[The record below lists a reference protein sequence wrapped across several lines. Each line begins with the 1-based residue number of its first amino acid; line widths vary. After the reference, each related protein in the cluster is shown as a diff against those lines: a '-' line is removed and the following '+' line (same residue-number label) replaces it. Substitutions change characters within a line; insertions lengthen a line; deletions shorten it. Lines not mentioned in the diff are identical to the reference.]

1 MLDNFIMGAQVAFQ
15 PMSLLFIVFGVF
27 WGIIGGALPGITGS
41 ISMALL
47 LPFTWGM
54 SPDIAINTLAGV
66 YVGAQYGSSITAILI
81 RTPGAPASAATV
93 LDGYTMHKNGESARA
108 LGISLWCG
116 TIGGLLSVVALILLA
131 LPLVEVALAF
141 GPPEYF
147 ATALFGLTVVASLS
161 GGNYIRGFIS
171 GLFGLALATVGM
183 DPFVGS
189 SRFDFGEVN
198 MLGGLELIAVMVG
211 LFAVSEVLVQARS
224 MSGWEKIKDT
234 KLATK
239 MPSMAEMK
247 GLMPITLA
255 SSVIGIVVGA
265 MPGAGATI
273 ASFIAYAE
281 AKRWSKHPEEFGK
294 GCAEGI
300 AAPETANNA
309 VTASAFAPLLAL
321 GIPGSGGAAIML
333 GALMLHGLRPGPML
347 FADHPDVVYGL
358 FVGMFIA
365 NFAMLGLGILTLQAA
380 CRIVNVPQPYLLAA
394 IMALVTI
401 GTYSINN
408 SIFDVLVAMVFGVV
422 GYFMTRYNFS
432 PPATVLGLV
441 LGFLVETNLRRSLMI
456 SDIGWGIFFTRPI
469 SLVMLMLCFVSLV
482 FPFYRDFRDRGKK
495 KSDLKPGVVPAGEL
509 L

>member
-1 MLDNFIMGAQVAFQ
+1 MLDNFILGAQVAFQ
-15 PMSLLFIVFGVF
+15 PISIFFIFFGVF

-54 SPDIAINTLAGV
+54 DPAIAVNTLAGV

-93 LDGYTMHKNGESARA
+93 LDGYSMHQRGESARA
-108 LGISLWCG
+108 LGISLWTG

-131 LPLVEVALAF
+131 FPLVEVALIF

-147 ATALFGLTVVASLS
+147 ATALFGLTVVATLS
-161 GGNYIRGFIS
+161 GGNYIRGFVS

-183 DPFVGS
+183 DPFVGNA
-189 SRFDFGEVN
+189 RFDFDNVN

-224 MSGWEKIKDT
+224 MAGWEKIRDT

-239 MPSMAEMK
+239 MPSWQELK
-247 GLMPITLA
+247 NLMPITLL

-281 AKRWSKHPEEFGK
+281 AKRWSKHPEEFGH
-294 GCAEGI
+294 GSPEGI

-309 VTASAFAPLLAL
+309 VTASAFAPMIAL

-347 FADHPDVVYGL
+347 FNDHPDVVYGL

-365 NFAMLGLGILTLQAA
+365 NFAMLILGIGTLQAC
-380 CRIVNVPQPYLLAA
+380 CRIVNIPQPYLLAA

-408 SIFDVLVAMVFGVV
+408 SVFDVLVAMVFGVV
-422 GYFMTRYNFS
+422 GYFMTMYKFS

-469 SLVMLMLCFVSLV
+469 SLVMLIVCVISLV

-495 KSDLKPGVVPAGEL
+495 KSQLKAGVVPAGEL

>member
-1 MLDNFIMGAQVAFQ
+1 MLENFLLGAQTAFQ
-15 PMSLLFIVFGVF
+15 PMSILFIFFGVF
-27 WGIIGGALPGITGS
+27 WGIVGGALPGITGS
-41 ISMALL
+41 IAMALL

-54 SPDIAINTLAGV
+54 SPAIAINTLAGV

-93 LDGYTMHKNGESARA
+93 LDGYAMHKRGESARA

-116 TIGGLLSVVALILLA
+116 TIGGLLSVIALILLA

-147 ATALFGLTVVASLS
+147 ATALFGLTVISSLS

-183 DPFVGS
+183 DPFVGMP
-189 SRFDFGEVN
+189 RFDYGEVN
-198 MLGGLELIAVMVG
+198 LLGGFQLIAVMVG
-211 LFAVSEVLVQARS
+211 LFAVSEVLVQARA
-224 MSGWEKIKDT
+224 MSGWEKIRDKV
-234 KLATK
+234 LATK
-239 MPSMAEMK
+239 MPSWAEMK
-247 GLMPITLA
+247 SLMPVTLI
-255 SSVIGIVVGA
+255 SSAIGIVVGA

-281 AKRWSKHPEEFGK
+281 GKRWSKHPEEFGH
-294 GCAEGI
+294 GSAEGI
-300 AAPETANNA
+300 AAPEAANNA
-309 VTASAFAPLLAL
+309 VTGSAFAPLIAL

-347 FADHPDVVYGL
+347 FQDHPDVVYGL

-365 NFAMLGLGILTLQAA
+365 NFAMLGLGMLTLQAC
-380 CRIVNVPQPYLLAA
+380 CRIVNIPQPYLLAG

-408 SIFDVLVAMVFGVV
+408 SVFDVMVALVFGVI
-422 GYFMTRYNFS
+422 GYFMTRYQFS
-432 PPATVLGLV
+432 PAGTVLGLV
-441 LGFLVETNLRRSLMI
+441 LGFLVETNLRRSLI
-456 SDIGWGIFFTRPI
+456 IGDGSWSIFVTRPI
-469 SLVMLMLCFVSLV
+469 SLVLLIVCFISLV
-482 FPFYRDFRDRGKK
+482 FPFYRDYRDRGKK
-495 KSDLKPGVVPAGEL
+495 KSELKAGVVPSGEL
-509 L
+509 M

>member
-1 MLDNFIMGAQVAFQ
+1 MLDNFLLGAQVAFQ

-54 SPDIAINTLAGV
+54 SPDIAVNTLAGV
-66 YVGAQYGSSITAILI
+66 YVGAQYGSSITSILI

-93 LDGYTMHKNGESARA
+93 LDGYAMHQKGESARA
-108 LGISLWCG
+108 LGISLWTG
-116 TIGGLLSVVALILLA
+116 TIGGLLSVVALILFA

-147 ATALFGLTVVASLS
+147 ATALFGLTVVATLS

-189 SRFDFGEVN
+189 SRFDFGLVN
-198 MLGGLELIAVMVG
+198 MLSGLELIAVMVG
-211 LFAVSEVLVQARS
+211 LFAVSEVLVQART
-224 MSGWEKIKDT
+224 MSGWEKIRDT

-239 MPSMAEMK
+239 MPSLAEMK
-247 GLMPITLA
+247 RLMPITLL
-255 SSVIGIVVGA
+255 SSAIGIVVGA

-281 AKRWSKHPEEFGK
+281 AKRWSKHPEEFGH
-294 GCAEGI
+294 GSPEGI

-347 FADHPDVVYGL
+347 FSDHPEVVYAL

-365 NFAMLGLGILTLQAA
+365 NFAMLALGLLTLQAA

-408 SIFDVLVAMVFGVV
+408 SVFDVLVAMVFGVV
-422 GYFMTRYNFS
+422 GYFMTRYKFS
-432 PPATVLGLV
+432 PAATVLGLV

-469 SLVMLMLCFVSLV
+469 SLVMLMVSFVSLV

-495 KSDLKPGVVPAGEL
+495 KSQVTAVVVPTGEL
-509 L
+509 T